1 TRLPRVGEDS
11 LTDAPT
17 STSQW
22 DAADYA
28 RVGGF
33 VPALGAAALEL
44 LDPQP
49 GEHILDVGCGD
60 GTLTLKIKEAGADV
74 VGIDNSLSM
83 VAAAKAKGLDARLMD
98 EAELKFAEAFD
109 AAFSNAT
116 LHWVLDKERAARAIW
131 FALKHGGRFAG
142 EFGGAGNLRRLRDAL
157 DDELVARG
165 YEPPVEAA
173 NWYPTPEGFAAVYE
187 NAGFKAV
194 DARRLNEPPVEPAT
208 WCRTPAE
215 FAAVYENAGFKD
227 VDARLIERPT
237 PLEHGVQG
245 WVRVFRAGWAA
256 GARGSAD
263 ERPGPAAA

>member
-1 TRLPRVGEDS
+1 MGEDALS
-11 LTDAPT
+11 DHFA
-17 STSQW
+17 STSKW

-33 VPALGAAALEL
+33 VPALGQAALEL

-60 GTLTLKIKEAGADV
+60 GTLTLKIKEMGADV

-98 EAELKFAEAFD
+98 AADLRFSEAFD

-131 FALKHGGRFAG
+131 FALKGGGRFAG
-142 EFGGAGNLRRLRDAL
+142 EMGGTGNLARLREAL

-165 YEPPVEAA
+165 FGPPTYAA
-173 NWYPTPEGFAAVYE
+173 NWYPAPQEFIDVYE
-187 NAGFKAV
+187 HV
-194 DARRLNEPPVEPAT
+194 
-208 WCRTPAE
+208 C
-215 FAAVYENAGFKD
+215 FKD
-227 VDARLIERPT
+227 IDARLIERPT
-237 PLEHGVQG
+237 PLEHGVAA
-245 WVRVFRAGWAA
+245 WVLTFRAGWLDRA
-256 GARGSAD
+256 GVPHEERQAIAEAVADRVGSNVAD
-263 ERPGPAAA
+263 YVRLRFTMRKPN

>member
-98 EAELKFAEAFD
+98 AAELKFSEAFD

-116 LHWVLDKERAARAIW
+116 LHWILAKDRAARAIC
-131 FALKHGGRFAG
+131 FALKYGGRFCG
-142 EFGGAGNLRRLRDAL
+142 EMGGEGNLAKLREAL
-157 DDELVARG
+157 DDVLVLRG
-165 YEPPVEAA
+165 FGPPTYAA
-173 NWYPTPEGFAAVYE
+173 NW
-187 NAGFKAV
+187 
-194 DARRLNEPPVEPAT
+194 
-208 WCRTPAE
+208 
-215 FAAVYENAGFKD
+215 
-227 VDARLIERPT
+227 
-237 PLEHGVQG
+237 
-245 WVRVFRAGWAA
+245 
-256 GARGSAD
+256 
-263 ERPGPAAA
+263 